1 MNRIFGA
8 IKRAEDE
15 WVWLDNLAIPAYLS
29 AKVKADAI
37 NKMPMIYS
45 NAKTVLI
52 LDALTMQLKTTSL
65 TDVAV
70 VLVCGKRI
78 TRAWCYQEIKL
89 ANFENVFILVSDGR
103 ASVDSM
109 FQQLQ
114 LLAPNDESLFVRLFR
129 TFNRLRMPVTELSLA
144 DIAGACQSRR
154 AGLDEDYARAFFPTL
169 GMQWKSGWNRELGM
183 VEIYKARAAQAAQLA
198 TLHGPRGLPDPW
210 GWAPAYLC
218 GLEGERRHDL
228 TINDNGQLV
237 GEWYSI
243 EVVEHEKSF
252 RWGQTMVVHNLKA
265 KTPGENSIAK
275 VQISTRTG
283 AQLRS
288 SYAEQVQLDEK
299 QTAQYNTWLSH
310 VGTSQA
316 TFLLCQ
322 KQINMTGR
330 SVALIVLMVA
340 LCGGQGESASD
351 ADRPIL
357 GADWRGKVYSTAALT
372 MSDCSVGVRGRWFLL

>member
-1 MNRIFGA
+1 MIEQAAQTGEALCVSRSGKFKLLSSGYSALSHVDGETFGWLGLKGHERVPEDKRGLNREHLNRIFGA

-70 VLVCGKRI
+70 VLVCGKWI

-103 ASVDSM
+103 AFVDSM

-144 DIAGACQSRR
+144 DIAGACQNRR

-169 GMQWKSGWNRELGM
+169 GMQWKFGWNRELGM
-183 VEIYKARAAQAAQLA
+183 VEIYKARPAQAAQLA
-198 TLHGPRGLPDPW
+198 TLHGPRGLPDSW

-252 RWGQTMVVHNLKA
+252 RWGQNMVVHNLKA
-265 KTPGENSIAK
+265 RTPGENNIAK

-283 AQLRS
+283 A
-288 SYAEQVQLDEK
+288 
-299 QTAQYNTWLSH
+299 
-310 VGTSQA
+310 
-316 TFLLCQ
+316 
-322 KQINMTGR
+322 
-330 SVALIVLMVA
+330 
-340 LCGGQGESASD
+340 
-351 ADRPIL
+351 
-357 GADWRGKVYSTAALT
+357 
-372 MSDCSVGVRGRWFLL
+372 